1 MVHNRKHVKKR
12 MYISGEDDIN
22 PGDVGGARKT
32 HDWYTRANQL
42 SEWNAHNLHTQE
54 KFYSWLSK

>member
-1 MVHNRKHVKKR
+1 

-54 KFYSWLSK
+54 KFYSWKDII